1 MTGPWHDGLPP
12 ARTRTEAATMRADAA
27 LTHAMHTIAQ
37 ARHQLHTGGYLR
49 DGADPTIIAAAL
61 YAAARS
67 LSLSPQWADRVRPP
81 LGRHAPGFPILHRTQ
96 NEAA

>member
-27 LTHAMHTIAQ
+27 LTHAMHSIAR
-37 ARHQLHTGGYLR
+37 ARYQLHNGGYLR
-49 DGADPTIIAAAL
+49 DGADPTIIAAVL
-61 YAAARS
+61 HAAARS
-67 LSLSPQWADRVRPP
+67 MTLSPQWADVVRPP